1 MNCGGVESSRRH
13 ETSGE
18 PVSPVER
25 FDPREFLALV
35 IGLMG
40 EVCPD
45 DGLEWVR
52 INVSGRKG
60 PTKAALV

>member
-1 MNCGGVESSRRH
+1 MNCGGVESSRQH

-18 PVSPVER
+18 PVER
-25 FDPREFLALV
+25 FDPLEFLARV
-35 IGLMG
+35 IVLTG